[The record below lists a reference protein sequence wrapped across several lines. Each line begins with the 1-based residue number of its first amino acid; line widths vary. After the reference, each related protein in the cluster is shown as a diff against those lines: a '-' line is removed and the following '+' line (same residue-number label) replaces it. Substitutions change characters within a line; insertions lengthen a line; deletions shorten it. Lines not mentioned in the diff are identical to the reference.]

1 MNTFVTIII
10 NATLVLAFLTALGL
24 AGVFIARFVSGN
36 VSDYR
41 ADH

>member
-1 MNTFVTIII
+1 MSTFVTIIT

-24 AGVFIARFVSGN
+24 AGVFISRFVSGN
-36 VSDYR
+36 VSDHR